1 MLFKQLII
9 SIDMRGGGGINV
21 KILNL
26 SKSRDIE

>member
-9 SIDMRGGGGINV
+9 SIDMRGGGINV